1 MSSAAAQPAPLP
13 AADLVPLERVRN
25 HLAGLWFVGAVLI
38 VGIVVLQSLLGKYG
52 DRTENVWEWLLP
64 TIMPTIGM
72 IISVLGYSALDAT
85 ASRFTVKRSFYRIA
99 VYLSVFYQF
108 LVLLTILI
116 QPLVGTDPLEL
127 MHTSNLWLGPI
138 QGVVAS
144 ALGVLFVSS
153 KPKGSAREQPGEA

>member
-1 MSSAAAQPAPLP
+1 MSSAAAQPVRLP
-13 AADLVPLERVRN
+13 EPDLVSLDGVRN
-25 HLAGLWFVGAVLI
+25 RLAGLWFLGAVLI

-52 DRTENVWEWLLP
+52 DRTENAWEWLLP

-72 IISVLGYSALDAT
+72 IVSVLGYSALDAT
-85 ASRFTVKRSFYRIA
+85 SSRFAVRKSFYRIA
-99 VYLSVFYQF
+99 IYLSVFYQF

-116 QPLVGTDPLEL
+116 QPVVGTDPIEL

-153 KPKGSAREQPGEA
+153 KPKATADQPAEP